1 MVSIAQIIDCNF
13 FQDIKVS
20 LFGLTLKDG
29 SVRELDEEDDCQSC
43 DSMDDFDLWK
53 YCLKLGPEWQS
64 EVHF

>member
-1 MVSIAQIIDCNF
+1 M
-13 FQDIKVS
+13 S

-29 SVRELDEEDDCQSC
+29 TVQDLVEEDDCRSC

>member
-1 MVSIAQIIDCNF
+1 M
-13 FQDIKVS
+13 S

-29 SVRELDEEDDCQSC
+29 TVQELDEEEDCQSC

-64 EVHF
+64 EVHLYIFKDWGIYILEKP